1 MENKILFRAS
11 SIGDLMTES
20 RSKSEKLSKTAKSYI
35 QKVFKEREF
44 GYYENIN
51 SKAIDKGI
59 ENEDEAIQLASE
71 VLGWDF
77 VIKNEEKYSNEYIN
91 GTPDVITKDLLADIK
106 CSWNMGTFPIF
117 EDEIPTK
124 NYWWQLQSYMWLTG
138 HSTSELVYVLTNTP
152 EQIVEDEIRRMHWKL
167 NKIDED
173 LDLREAVQSQHTFE
187 HIPNNLR
194 IKRFI
199 VERDEQA
206 IEQIKEKVELCRN
219 YYEQLKSIL

>member
-71 VLGWDF
+71 VLGWEF
-77 VIKNEEKYSNEYIN
+77 VVKNEEKYSNEYIN

-173 LDLREAVQSQHTFE
+173 LDLREAVQSQHTFD

>member
-1 MENKILFRAS
+1 MEDKILFRAS

-20 RSKSEKLSKTAKSYI
+20 RTKSENLSKTAKSYI

-138 HSTSELVYVLTNTP
+138 HSTSELVYILTNTP

-173 LDLREAVQSQHTFE
+173 LDLREAVQSQHDFS

-194 IKRFI
+194 IKRFLI
-199 VERDEQA
+199 NRDEKA
-206 IEQIKEKVELCRN
+206 IEQIKEKVEIARD
-219 YYEQLKSIL
+219 YYETLKSIL

>member
-173 LDLREAVQSQHTFE
+173 LDLREAVQSQHTFD

>member
-173 LDLREAVQSQHTFE
+173 LDLREAVQSQHTFD

-219 YYEQLKSIL
+219 YYEQLKSII

>member
-173 LDLREAVQSQHTFE
+173 LDLREAVQSQHTFD

-219 YYEQLKSIL
+219 YYEQLKAIL

>member
-173 LDLREAVQSQHTFE
+173 LDLREAVQSQHNFD
-187 HIPNNLR
+187 HLPNNLR

-219 YYEQLKSIL
+219 YYEQLKSII

>member
-1 MENKILFRAS
+1 MRIRCSAIGKI
-11 SIGDLMTES
+11 MTSPRTKGEVL
-20 RSKSEKLSKTAKSYI
+20 SETAKTYI
-35 QKVFKEREF
+35 QDYFKEKELGIAKEF
-44 GYYENIN
+44 WSRYTDKGLQMED
-51 SKAIDKGI
+51 KAIEFAG
-59 ENEDEAIQLASE
+59 QFF
-71 VLGWDF
+71 VWDF

-173 LDLREAVQSQHTFE
+173 LDLREAVQSQHNFS
-187 HIPNNLR
+187 HIPNSLR

>member
-20 RSKSEKLSKTAKSYI
+20 RTKSEKLSKTAKAYI

-77 VIKNEEKYSNEYIN
+77 VIKNEEKYSNEYVN
-91 GTPDVITKDLLADIK
+91 GTPDVIAKDLLADIK

-117 EDEIPTK
+117 EEEIPTK
-124 NYWWQLQSYMWLTG
+124 NYWWQLQCYMWLTG

-173 LDLREAVQSQHTFE
+173 LDLREAVQSQHNFD
-187 HIPNNLR
+187 HLPNELR

-206 IEQIKEKVELCRN
+206 IEQIKEKVEIARD
-219 YYEQLKSIL
+219 YYETLKSIL

>member
-173 LDLREAVQSQHTFE
+173 LDLREAVQSQHNFD
-187 HIPNNLR
+187 HLPNELR

-199 VERDEQA
+199 VERDEQC

>member
-199 VERDEQA
+199 VERDEQC

>member
-71 VLGWDF
+71 VLCWDF

-173 LDLREAVQSQHTFE
+173 LDLREAVQSQHTFD

>member
-173 LDLREAVQSQHTFE
+173 LDLREAVQSQHTFD

-199 VERDEQA
+199 VERDEQC

>member
-11 SIGDLMTES
+11 SIGDLMTDS

-173 LDLREAVQSQHTFE
+173 LDLREAVQSQHTFD

-219 YYEQLKSIL
+219 YYEQLKSII